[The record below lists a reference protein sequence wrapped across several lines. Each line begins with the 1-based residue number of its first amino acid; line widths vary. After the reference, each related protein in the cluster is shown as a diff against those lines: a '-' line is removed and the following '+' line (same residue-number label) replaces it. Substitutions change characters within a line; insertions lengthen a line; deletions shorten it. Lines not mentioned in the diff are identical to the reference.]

1 MGIYISRAA
10 AYIFAFGEGPG
21 YFSHPDQT
29 PAVWSGPK
37 NAACHASGP
46 SPKANF
52 QYSLAFTKQ
61 QVLGKG
67 VKSSNSSAQCFAL
80 TAKYVR
86 MWSFKG
92 S

>member
-46 SPKANF
+46 SPKRISNGLDAVTF
-52 QYSLAFTKQ
+52 YSTAA
-61 QVLGKG
+61 LGPG
-67 VKSSNSSAQCFAL
+67 CETMSL
-80 TAKYVR
+80 T
-86 MWSFKG
+86 
-92 S
+92 